1 MQRAQK
7 VLILRFSSFGDVAI
21 MIPVLRA
28 LTKSYPE
35 VEFVVA
41 SRPKMSPIFDEFE
54 NINFLSIDI
63 ENEYAGFTGILKLF
77 KKLKKIRPTHIADLH
92 FVIRTRFINLCFK
105 LTGYKVKSIDKGR
118 RQKKALI
125 RIKNKHFEP
134 LTPTVFRYSKVFSNL
149 GFPIDITKNEKL
161 YNNSIPK
168 NLKEKSFILSAK
180 EFERVS
186 KLRTPN
192 KLILIIKKPQNILFD
207 PKERFLIL
215 ENIQDPGNFGT
226 IIRTADWFG
235 IHQIVCSLDSADVF
249 NSKTLQASM
258 GSFLRIQ
265 VYYKELIPFL
275 NKSNYNVAGALLD
288 GAPLEENSLIN
299 SHAIMLGNEGQGIS
313 NKMEKFCTNPVKII
327 GYGGAE
333 SLNVSIAASILM
345 YEWTKKS
352 KS

>member
-1 MQRAQK
+1 MEK
-7 VLILRFSSFGDVAI
+7 I
-21 MIPVLRA
+21 
-28 LTKSYPE
+28 
-35 VEFVVA
+35 
-41 SRPKMSPIFDEFE
+41 
-54 NINFLSIDI
+54 SIQ
-63 ENEYAGFTGILKLF
+63 
-77 KKLKKIRPTHIADLH
+77 KLKWIKSLQLKKNRDKEGY
-92 FVIRTRFINLCFK
+92 FVIEGEKIGKECMRMISDDIC
-105 LTGYKVKSIDKGR
+105 
-118 RQKKALI
+118 LI
-125 RIKNKHFEP
+125 GC
-134 LTPTVFRYSKVFSNL
+134 LFSHTDL
-149 GFPIDITKNEKL
+149 
-161 YNNSIPK
+161 IPK

-235 IHQIVCSLDSADVF
+235 IHQIVCSPDSADVF

-275 NKSNYNVAGALLD
+275 NESNFNVAGALLD

-299 SHAIMLGNEGQGIS
+299 SHAVMLGNEGQGIS